1 MSEDVAQLLHHTS
14 VPAMAVDPY
23 VVLRGGQRRRV
34 RRRLATGGFAV
45 VLLAGFAVAGTQ
57 AGWWP
62 TQQASIA
69 SQTVEHRVD
78 LTVPGIDG
86 AAQTF
91 QVTVDRADA
100 DARSVRLLAPTTGG
114 GSRHAIA
121 TIPVPG
127 QGAARLEV
135 SRTGAPA
142 VLLVANGPATSQVT
156 LTLSDGT
163 QVDSTLTPVPGT
175 RVRVAVIANVDRS
188 KLQAPMTVTVA
199 P

>member
-23 VVLRGGQRRRV
+23 TVLRGGQRRRV

-45 VLLAGFAVAGTQ
+45 VLVTGFAAAGTQ
-57 AGWWP
+57 AAWWP

-69 SQTVEHRVD
+69 SQAVEHRVD
-78 LTVPGIDG
+78 LSVPGVDG
-86 AAQTF
+86 ATQTF
-91 QVTVDRADA
+91 QVTVDRAGA
-100 DARSVRLLAPTTGG
+100 DARSVRLLAPTGGTGA
-114 GSRHAIA
+114 RQVIA
-121 TIPVPG
+121 TIPLPES
-127 QGAARLEV
+127 GAARLEV

-142 VLLVANGPATSQVT
+142 VLIVANGPATSQVT

-175 RVRVAVIANVDRS
+175 HLRVAVIANVDQS
-188 KLQAPMTVTVA
+188 KLQGPMTLTAA